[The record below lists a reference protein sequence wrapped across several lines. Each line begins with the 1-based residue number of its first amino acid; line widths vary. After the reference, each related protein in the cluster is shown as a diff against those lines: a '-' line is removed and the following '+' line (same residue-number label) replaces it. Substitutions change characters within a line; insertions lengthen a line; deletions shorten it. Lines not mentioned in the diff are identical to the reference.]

1 MAKKAPAAAKDV
13 TAHGKGP
20 RSSGKASAEEVFK
33 KIFTTNLGIKKSER
47 TLVFTDLI
55 HQGEEVSRD
64 ERRQRESLRDI
75 ARAVAEEGKKLC
87 PTEYIEFQSVMGH
100 GKEPPVEVWE
110 AAFGPKA
117 IAELVEKD
125 IMDRVLLKEA
135 SPDELE
141 EAEEVIKALG
151 RSPEAIVA
159 LSNYSTSHTRF
170 RDFLTR
176 CMRSRYAS
184 MPLFDEGMITGAMT
198 ADWKKVDKRTRKLA
212 GMMNGSDMVY
222 VTSHNGTSIAFS
234 MKGREVKPDTGIL
247 TEPGSFGNLP
257 AGEAFLA
264 PLEGTAEGLLVLEW
278 APTEKL
284 SESVSLYVK
293 GGRVVEVAGRS
304 ELASSLRKWIEE
316 NPLIGNIAELGVGTN
331 DKASRPDNILETE
344 KILGTVHIALG
355 DNSSFGGTVSV
366 PFHQDFIF
374 FGPNLEILKDGR
386 KIELI
391 IDGEPRF

>member
-1 MAKKAPAAAKDV
+1 MAKKSPAVAKAATALEKV
-13 TAHGKGP
+13 T
-20 RSSGKASAEEVFK
+20 SSSKKTSAEEVFK
-33 KIFTTNLGIKKSER
+33 KIFTVNLGVKKTER
-47 TLVFTDLI
+47 ALVFTDLV
-55 HQGEEVSRD
+55 HEGEKISKE
-64 ERRQRESLRDI
+64 ERRQRESLRGI

-87 PTEYIEFQSVMGH
+87 PTEYIEFPSVVGH
-100 GKEPPVEVWE
+100 GKEPPAEVWE

-117 IAELVEKD
+117 VAELVEKD
-125 IMDRVLLKEA
+125 IMDKMLLKEA
-135 SPDELE
+135 SPEELA

-184 MPLFDEGMITGAMT
+184 MPLFDESMITGAMT
-198 ADWKKVDKRTRKLA
+198 ADWKKVDRRTRKLA
-212 GMMNGSDMVY
+212 AIMNGADMVY

-234 MKGREVKPDTGIL
+234 MKGREVKPDTGVL

-284 SESVSLYVK
+284 AEPVSLYVK
-293 GGRVVEVAGRS
+293 GGRVVEVSGRV
-304 ELASSLRKWIEE
+304 ELASSLSKWIEE

-331 DKASRPDNILETE
+331 DRASRPDNILETE

-355 DNSSFGGTVSV
+355 DNSSFGGKVSV

-374 FGPNLEILKDGR
+374 FAPNLEILKDGQ